1 MKKNSIIRWWQQVRY
16 AAANRKGSINSSENK
31 YRRDFC
37 YRYQEILC
45 ACDLL
50 ETQRDGRALAQKYM
64 QHVLEHQRLQ
74 WWTENAADTAQP
86 WFVWQYMC
94 EHGLVTPP
102 VEQKA
107 SLNVKPILPD
117 GEAPQAILLLHMERE
132 VKNPEQGLI
141 HLHCAQKDLT
151 EEQAKQLR
159 CRYIS
164 GGYVRK
170 VDECAAPIMDRA
182 VQMGVM
188 LLNQGF
194 GVCVQEQALYERI
207 LCYEFEPEHLYWV
220 RAAEAVEWLRLTYP
234 YNVELHGYL
243 LQMGGRWTGKQMLLP
258 VTASDR
264 LRDIIRLYNFRMTVE
279 AQRRLALWEEACR
292 RATIYKPRRLRNEPS
307 QIGAVDL
314 FRQMLEQ
321 KADVPAD
328 LIDPADG

>member
-1 MKKNSIIRWWQQVRY
+1 MRY

-117 GEAPQAILLLHMERE
+117 GEAPQAILLLQIERD
-132 VKNPEQGLI
+132 VKNPDQGFI
-141 HLHCAQKDLT
+141 HLHCAQNDLT
-151 EEQAKQLR
+151 EDQAKQLR

-182 VQMGVM
+182 VQMCVM

>member
-1 MKKNSIIRWWQQVRY
+1 MRY
-16 AAANRKGSINSSENK
+16 ATANSKGSITSPENS
-31 YRRDFC
+31 YRRDFS
-37 YRYQEILC
+37 YRYQKILC
-45 ACDLL
+45 ACEILDP
-50 ETQRDGRALAQKYM
+50 QKDGRDLARKYM
-64 QHVLEHQRLQ
+64 QHVMEHQRLQ
-74 WWTENAADTAQP
+74 WWTENADYTTQP
-86 WFVWQYMC
+86 WFIWQYMRD
-94 EHGLVTPP
+94 HDLATPH

-107 SLNVKPILPD
+107 SLKVKPILPD
-117 GEAPQAILLLHMERE
+117 GQAPHAILFLQMERE
-132 VKNPEQGLI
+132 AKNPDQGLI
-141 HLHCAQKDLT
+141 HLRCAQNDLT

-159 CRYIS
+159 CRYIL

-170 VDECAAPIMDRA
+170 VDECAAPMMDRA
-182 VQMGVM
+182 VQMGVK
-188 LLNQGF
+188 LLCQGF

-207 LCYEFEPEHLYWV
+207 LCSEYEPEHLHWV
-220 RAAEAVEWLRLTYP
+220 RAAEAVDWLRLTYP

-264 LRDIIRLYNFRMTVE
+264 LRDIVRLYGFRMTVE

-292 RATIYKPRRLRNEPS
+292 SATIYKPRRLRNEPP

>member
-1 MKKNSIIRWWQQVRY
+1 MRKNSILRWCQQVRY
-16 AAANRKGSINSSENK
+16 AASSRKGSIYSPENK

-37 YRYQEILC
+37 YCYKEILRSC
-45 ACDLL
+45 ELFDDKKKGRDL
-50 ETQRDGRALAQKYM
+50 TCKYM
-64 QHVLEHQRLQ
+64 QHVIAHQRLQ
-74 WWTENAADTAQP
+74 WWTENADYITQP
-86 WFVWQYMC
+86 WFIWQYMC
-94 EHGLVTPP
+94 EHGLATPP
-102 VEQKA
+102 AEQKA
-107 SLNVKPILPD
+107 SLKVKPIMPERN
-117 GEAPQAILLLHMERE
+117 EATTTLLLRIERN
-132 VKNPEQGLI
+132 VMQPEQGFI
-141 HLHCAQKDLT
+141 HLHCAQNDLT

-159 CRYIS
+159 CRYIP

-182 VQMGVM
+182 VQMGVE

-194 GVCVQEQALYERI
+194 GVCVQERTLYERI
-207 LCYEFEPEHLYWV
+207 LCSEYEPEHLQWV
-220 RAAEAVEWLRLTYP
+220 RAAEAVDWLRLTYP
-234 YNVELHGYL
+234 YHVELHSYL

-328 LIDPADG
+328 LIDPVDG

>member
-1 MKKNSIIRWWQQVRY
+1 MRKNSIIRWWQQVRCT
-16 AAANRKGSINSSENK
+16 AANRKGGTNTPANR

-37 YRYQEILC
+37 YRYHEILH

-50 ETQRDGRALAQKYM
+50 DTQRDGRALARKYI
-64 QHVLEHQRLQ
+64 QHVLEHQCLQ
-74 WWTENAADTAQP
+74 WWAENAEYTAQP
-86 WFVWQYMC
+86 WFIWQYMC
-94 EHGLVTPP
+94 EHGLASPP
-102 VEQKA
+102 VEQKV

-117 GEAPQAILLLHMERE
+117 GEAPQAILLLQIERDA
-132 VKNPEQGLI
+132 KNPDQGLI
-141 HLHCAQKDLT
+141 HLRCVQNDLT

-182 VQMGVM
+182 VQMGVK

-207 LCYEFEPEHLYWV
+207 LCSEYEPEHLHWV
-220 RAAEAVEWLRLTYP
+220 RAAEAVDWLRLTYP
-234 YNVELHGYL
+234 YDVELHGYL
-243 LQMGGRWTGKQMLLP
+243 LQMGGRWTGKQMLLS

-264 LRDIIRLYNFRMTVE
+264 LRDIVRLYNFRMTAE

-292 RATIYKPRRLRNEPS
+292 NATIYKPRRLRNEPP
-307 QIGAVDL
+307 QIGAGDL

-321 KADVPAD
+321 TADVPAD